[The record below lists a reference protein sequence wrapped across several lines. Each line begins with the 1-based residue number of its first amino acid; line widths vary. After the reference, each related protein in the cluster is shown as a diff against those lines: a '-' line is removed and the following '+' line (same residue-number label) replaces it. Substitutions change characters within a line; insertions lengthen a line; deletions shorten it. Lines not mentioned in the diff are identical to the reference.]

1 MQVYKVGEPFPG
13 EHPLPGEDFTVAQ
26 LNQKFFDIKAYLSDI
41 KPKEEQQWRRGKIK
55 YGVYVNSDI
64 PFFIIDFDNNS
75 WNIDVNINILK
86 IKDAHQLDNWLN
98 DDSNVINLFLINTES
113 NILIAMRMISIRMDI
128 CEKIR
133 DILEKQSHTYGS
145 HEEAELKIAAIQHSI
160 TTQEMIKRA
169 QMIAL

>member
-13 EHPLPGEDFTVAQ
+13 KHPMPGADFTVAQ
-26 LNQKFFDIKAYLSDI
+26 LNQKFFDIKAYLRDI

-75 WNIDVNINILK
+75 WNIDVNINNLK
-86 IKDAHQLDNWLN
+86 IQDAHQLDNWLN

-113 NILIAMRMISIRMDI
+113 NILIAMRMISIRMEL
-128 CEKIR
+128 CE
-133 DILEKQSHTYGS
+133 
-145 HEEAELKIAAIQHSI
+145 
-160 TTQEMIKRA
+160 
-169 QMIAL
+169 